1 MITDFELIQQFQKG
15 DKSAFDT
22 LVKKHFNTTYGL
34 LLRMVQEPFD
44 AEDLCQEVYIK
55 VYKNLEKFR
64 FESEFSTW
72 LYRISI
78 NAANNFFRKRKL
90 REIFGVGKNITQMEA
105 PAEKPFSSHE
115 PILWDAITKLPKN
128 QRTSVMLRN
137 FQQLPFKKIAGVMG
151 ITENSAKVNYHYALK
166 NLKKHL
172 KKDYE

>member
-1 MITDFELIQQFQKG
+1 MITDYELIQQFQMG

-22 LVKKHFNTTYGL
+22 LVKRHFNTTYGML
-34 LLRMVQEPFD
+34 VRMVQEPMD
-44 AEDLCQEVYIK
+44 AEDICQEVYIK

-72 LYRISI
+72 IYRISI
-78 NAANNFFRKRKL
+78 NAANNYFRKRKL
-90 REIFGVGKNITQMEA
+90 REIIGLEKTIKQMES
-105 PAEKPFSSHE
+105 PEEKPFSSHD
-115 PILWDAITKLPKN
+115 PVLWDAITKLPKN
-128 QRTSVMLRN
+128 QRTTVMLRN
-137 FQQLPFKKIAGVMG
+137 FQQLPFKEISGVMG